1 MFVNV
6 GNNIVWEVTSKEDI
20 PDKNKAILRKLNIPK
35 YPLTMDMSG
44 YDEWYYDHLED
55 FYNQKVTEEQA
66 RIIYTMQKW
75 GQSNYEII
83 REGKIIFSS
92 SLQ

>member
-6 GNNIVWEVTSKEDI
+6 GNNIVWEITQLDN
-20 PDKNKAILRKLNIPK
+20 PDKNKAILRTSNATK
-35 YPLTMDMSG
+35 YPLTMDMKG

-55 FYNQKVTEEQA
+55 FYNRKITEEQA
-66 RIIYTMQKW
+66 RIIYTMQKF

-92 SLQ
+92 S